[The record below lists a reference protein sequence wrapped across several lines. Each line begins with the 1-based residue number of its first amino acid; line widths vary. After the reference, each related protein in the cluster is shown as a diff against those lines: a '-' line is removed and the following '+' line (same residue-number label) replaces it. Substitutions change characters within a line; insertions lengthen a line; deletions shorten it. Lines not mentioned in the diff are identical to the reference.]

1 VFHAFSFS
9 TVPKNLG
16 RFGIGEFD
24 LEGEPPAK
32 LNLVK
37 EKLNRIGSGH
47 SQRGENSFR
56 LGFDGGGDPG
66 SNGGGF

>member
-1 VFHAFSFS
+1 VFHAFPFS
-9 TVPKNLG
+9 TVPKNLR
-16 RFGIGEFD
+16 RFSIGEFD
-24 LEGEPPAK
+24 LEGEPSAK

-37 EKLNRIGSGH
+37 EKLNRVRSGH

-56 LGFDGGGDPG
+56 LSFYGGGDPG